1 MAVKATA
8 EITLRDQTDAEALIL
23 WHYVSTS
30 ATKPNKPNTTSASAT
45 PSGWSKSEPSVS
57 SDSDLSKYDYT
68 SLQTVW
74 GDGTCDWGDVN
85 LSASYEAA
93 KRAWNKVGSVESQLN
108 NLEIG
113 GRNLLGN
120 TENRSGSEIVS
131 NAVSTSTF
139 GSIGNYNDSVS
150 LYSLVNYDA
159 SSNAVSCATSTSTGN
174 RGAGWFTKAGEIR
187 AGESY
192 TFSCRIKCSIAT
204 NIHMHTAWRNG
215 SETATYTGWTAEGT
229 KAIVADTWTDY
240 SCTFTPNAN
249 AKLTWEFFVAI
260 CITGSS
266 SGATYQIAHAKLE
279 RGNKATDWSPAP
291 EDVTYDINTVS
302 TAMSEANEGLADSI
316 AEVSKSLEEAN
327 TRITNL
333 ANAVADA
340 DADRA
345 KWVQVDSENGITIGA
360 VDSSYNLVLDNN
372 SVDFMVGDQ
381 LAATASIDAFIP
393 TALRLGDYV
402 LSGSGGYLYIDYQP
416 LQTQ

>member
-8 EITLRDQTDAEALIL
+8 EITLRDQTDAEAIIL

-93 KRAWNKVGSVESQLN
+93 KRAWNKAGSVENQLN

-113 GRNLLGN
+113 GRNLLLGSDKN
-120 TENRSGSEIVS
+120 TISGTGSINKGGYGLSVKIPKGTTVVVSVQIDADDVSWANSGSRRLGFELNQATDGVAS
-131 NAVSTSTF
+131 GTQY
-139 GSIGNYNDSVS
+139 IGVWWG
-150 LYSLVNYDA
+150 YSGTTN
-159 SSNAVSCATSTSTGN
+159 N
-174 RGAGWFTKAGEIR
+174 GAGI
-187 AGESY
+187 SY
-192 TFSCRIKCSIAT
+192 VSSDTSFHGRI
-204 NIHMHTAWRNG
+204 W
-215 SETATYTGWTAEGT
+215 ATYTLTRDFDSYEVQPNRWGIYIQNLSGGT
-229 KAIVADTWTDY
+229 VTVSKPKI
-240 SCTFTPNAN
+240 
-249 AKLTWEFFVAI
+249 EI
-260 CITGSS
+260 
-266 SGATYQIAHAKLE
+266 
-279 RGNKATDWSPAP
+279 GNKATDWTPAP
-291 EDVTYDINTVS
+291 EDVTNDINTVS

-316 AEVSKSLEEAN
+316 AGVSRSLEDTN
-327 TRITNL
+327 TRLIDLTQ
-333 ANAVADA
+333 AVRDA

-345 KWVQVDSENGITIGA
+345 KWIRADDRGLTIGA
-360 VDSSYNLVLDNN
+360 VDSDYNLVLDNN
-372 SVDFMVGDQ
+372 SVDFKIGDQ
-381 LAATASIDAFIP
+381 LAATASVDAFIP

-416 LQTQ
+416 LT

>member
-8 EITLRDQTDAEALIL
+8 EITLRDQTDAEAIIL

-85 LSASYEAA
+85 LSASYEAS
-93 KRAWNKVGSVESQLN
+93 KRAWNKAGSVENQLN

-113 GRNLLGN
+113 GRNLLPISIWKWKESGTITNAGITITEESDGWFRVSGTRTGTSGGN
-120 TENRSGSEIVS
+120 IGLWDDNDFSTPATDGLDGLEGRTLTFSVEVEGTPFVSGS
-131 NAVSTSTF
+131 A
-139 GSIGNYNDSVS
+139 YNTTTHVVFYGISSGKSWRLGGYRDLEQSFV
-150 LYSLVNYDA
+150 A
-159 SSNAVSCATSTSTGN
+159 SSDFSRIS
-174 RGAGWFTKAGEIR
+174 EIR
-187 AGESY
+187 YYIGANVPDG
-192 TFSCRIKCSIAT
+192 TTIDGRFRVK
-204 NIHMHTAWRNG
+204 
-215 SETATYTGWTAEGT
+215 AE
-229 KAIVADTWTDY
+229 
-240 SCTFTPNAN
+240 F
-249 AKLTWEFFVAI
+249 
-260 CITGSS
+260 
-266 SGATYQIAHAKLE
+266 
-279 RGNKATDWSPAP
+279 GNKATDWTPAP
-291 EDVTYDINTVS
+291 EDVTNDINTVS

-316 AEVSKSLEEAN
+316 AGVSKSLEEAN

-333 ANAVADA
+333 TKAVEDA

-345 KWVQVDSENGITIGA
+345 KWVHVDSENGLTIGA
-360 VDSSYNLVLDNN
+360 TGSSYNLVLDNN
-372 SVDFMVGDQ
+372 SVNFMVGDQ
-381 LAATASIDAFIP
+381 LAATASVDAFIP

-402 LSGSGGYLYIDYQP
+402 FSGSGGFLYIDYQP

>member
-68 SLQTVW
+68 SLQIVW

-93 KRAWNKVGSVESQLN
+93 KRAWNKAGSVENQLN

-113 GRNLLGN
+113 GRNLAKASDAVATPTTYNALDIYLSEPFEAEQTYVFQLWDVDVSHSAKSTAQLGVDVYYCGG
-120 TENRSGSEIVS
+120 TIKMSGWHGATYFTNGHADHLQLTLTPHES
-131 NAVSTSTF
+131 AKT
-139 GSIGNYNDSVS
+139 
-150 LYSLVNYDA
+150 DA
-159 SSNAVSCATSTSTGN
+159 TG
-174 RGAGWFTKAGEIR
+174 
-187 AGESY
+187 
-192 TFSCRIKCSIAT
+192 
-204 NIHMHTAWRNG
+204 G
-215 SETATYTGWTAEGT
+215 SETTANS
-229 KAIVADTWTDY
+229 I
-240 SCTFTPNAN
+240 
-249 AKLTWEFFVAI
+249 
-260 CITGSS
+260 
-266 SGATYQIAHAKLE
+266 SGASSTTNKYIRLYNSVPSVSGTMNLTVGKWKLE
-279 RGNKATDWSPAP
+279 KGNKATDWTPAP

-302 TAMSEANEGLADSI
+302 TAASEANEGLADSI

-333 ANAVADA
+333 TNAVADA

>member
-8 EITLRDQTDAEALIL
+8 EITLRDQTDAEAIIL

-93 KRAWNKVGSVESQLN
+93 KRAWNKAGSVENQLN

-113 GRNLLGN
+113 GRNLLLGSDKN
-120 TENRSGSEIVS
+120 TISGTGSINKGGYGLSVKIPKGTTVVVSVQIDADDVSWANSGSRRLGFELNQATDGVAS
-131 NAVSTSTF
+131 GTQY
-139 GSIGNYNDSVS
+139 IGVWWG
-150 LYSLVNYDA
+150 YSGTTN
-159 SSNAVSCATSTSTGN
+159 N
-174 RGAGWFTKAGEIR
+174 GAGI
-187 AGESY
+187 SY
-192 TFSCRIKCSIAT
+192 VSSDTSFHGRI
-204 NIHMHTAWRNG
+204 W
-215 SETATYTGWTAEGT
+215 ATYTLTRDFDSYEVQPNRWGIYIQNLSGGT
-229 KAIVADTWTDY
+229 VTVSKPKI
-240 SCTFTPNAN
+240 
-249 AKLTWEFFVAI
+249 EI
-260 CITGSS
+260 
-266 SGATYQIAHAKLE
+266 
-279 RGNKATDWSPAP
+279 GNKATDWTPAP
-291 EDVTYDINTVS
+291 EDVTNDINTVS

-316 AEVSKSLEEAN
+316 AEVSRSLEDTN
-327 TRITNL
+327 TRLIDLTQ
-333 ANAVADA
+333 AVRDA

-345 KWVQVDSENGITIGA
+345 KWIRADDRGLTIGA
-360 VDSSYNLVLDNN
+360 VDSDYNLVLDNN
-372 SVDFMVGDQ
+372 SVDFKIGDQ
-381 LAATASIDAFIP
+381 LAATASVDAFIP

-416 LQTQ
+416 LT

>member
-8 EITLRDQTDAEALIL
+8 EITLRDQTDAEAIIL

-93 KRAWNKVGSVESQLN
+93 KRAWNKAGSVENQLN

-113 GRNLLGN
+113 GRNLLLGSDKN
-120 TENRSGSEIVS
+120 TISGTGSINKGGYGLSVKIPKGTTVVVSVQIDADDVSWANSGSRRLGFELTQATDGVAS
-131 NAVSTSTF
+131 GTQY
-139 GSIGNYNDSVS
+139 IGVWWG
-150 LYSLVNYDA
+150 YSGTTN
-159 SSNAVSCATSTSTGN
+159 N
-174 RGAGWFTKAGEIR
+174 GAGI
-187 AGESY
+187 SY
-192 TFSCRIKCSIAT
+192 VSSDTSFHGRI
-204 NIHMHTAWRNG
+204 W
-215 SETATYTGWTAEGT
+215 ATYTLTRDFDSYEVQPNRWGIYIQNLSGGT
-229 KAIVADTWTDY
+229 VTVSKPKI
-240 SCTFTPNAN
+240 
-249 AKLTWEFFVAI
+249 EI
-260 CITGSS
+260 
-266 SGATYQIAHAKLE
+266 
-279 RGNKATDWSPAP
+279 GNKATDWTPAP
-291 EDVTYDINTVS
+291 EDVTNDINTVS

-316 AEVSKSLEEAN
+316 AEVSRSLEDTN
-327 TRITNL
+327 TRLIDLTQ
-333 ANAVADA
+333 AVRDA

-345 KWVQVDSENGITIGA
+345 KWIRADDRGLTIGA
-360 VDSSYNLVLDNN
+360 VDSDYNLVLDNN
-372 SVDFMVGDQ
+372 SVDFKIGDQ
-381 LAATASIDAFIP
+381 LAATASVDAFIP

-416 LQTQ
+416 LT